1 MLKKLLGICPEVLP
15 APPPESISHPPIARQ
30 TPGAVPEHTA
40 AQVASVPTAPPV
52 PILQR
57 SVTPPPPLLDFHTPD
72 WQFTADNNYR
82 LCKDY
87 NHLLVSQMIAR
98 ANIQQDSCRT
108 PCMDWHLDIH
118 RLYELLSKRNLPI
131 DQFLQLPST
140 PRIGN
145 LATYRRY
152 CTDNIDVAISKSI
165 RG

>member
-1 MLKKLLGICPEVLP
+1 MFGLFVFDQL
-15 APPPESISHPPIARQ
+15 APNDAE
-30 TPGAVPEHTA
+30 
-40 AQVASVPTAPPV
+40 AP
-52 PILQR
+52 
-57 SVTPPPPLLDFHTPD
+57 FHTPD

-140 PRIGN
+140 PRIGK
-145 LATYRRY
+145 LVDSICVEATRATGLVWR
-152 CTDNIDVAISKSI
+152 V
-165 RG
+165 